1 MSHAVSESAATATI
15 PSPRTLGRVLFNG
28 SSALGLATLIER
40 GLGFLANLGA
50 ARLGGAHLFGA
61 YSLALTTA
69 NNVASYAGAGIGTT
83 ANRFSGEYPYG
94 RPGYHALLRALA
106 LVSLGSAALAVL
118 VLWFAADPLAK
129 HLLGN
134 SGLTPLLRLAALS
147 AGALILL
154 ECLRGLLV
162 GQRRFG
168 ALLCLCVLSGGGLL
182 IVLPAAA
189 RRGPAAMVAGQ
200 AAVAV
205 IAILLCV
212 MFARRLGF
220 APVEEA
226 GQASGPRPGGILRFG
241 AVQLVGMI
249 GINAAGWWVASL
261 VARADISLVQMGF
274 YSVATQLR
282 NICGMPPLL
291 ISQTGYALMTEEGGQ
306 MFGGPGRVTVLC
318 TVAATVVS
326 LLIAGVAAAGAPWVL
341 SHLYGK
347 SFSGAELATT
357 LAVATG
363 LVHMSA
369 APAAARLTVVS
380 LTLTGVINGIWT
392 AVIITVGTWLV
403 PSGGATKAAM
413 TFLAAHLISAVL
425 VLATLLWMDAAPR
438 ELVRVS
444 MPAIA
449 GSVILALLGWLR
461 SLYPSHAAGTSAAMM
476 GASLLMAWLS
486 LRLSG
491 QESTM
496 VSKLI
501 SNMFNRI
508 GVRAAVERR
517 NKV

>member
-1 MSHAVSESAATATI
+1 
-15 PSPRTLGRVLFNG
+15 VLLSG
-28 SSALGLATLIER
+28 TSALGLATLIER

-50 ARLGGAHLFGA
+50 ARLGGAPLFGA

-94 RPGYHALLRALA
+94 RPGYRALLRALT
-106 LVSLGSAALAVL
+106 LVSLGSVALAVL

-129 HLLGN
+129 HLLRN

-147 AGALILL
+147 SGALILL
-154 ECLRGLLV
+154 ECFRGLLV
-162 GQRRFG
+162 GQRRFS

-189 RRGPAAMVAGQ
+189 RRGATAMVAGQ

-212 MFARRLGF
+212 IFARKLGF
-220 APVEEA
+220 APVEA
-226 GQASGPRPGGILRFG
+226 AVQASGPRPSAIIRFG

-274 YSVATQLR
+274 YSVAAQLR

-291 ISQTGYALMTEEGGQ
+291 ISQTGYALMTDEGGRK
-306 MFGGPGRVTVLC
+306 FGGPGRVTVLC

-341 SHLYGK
+341 PYLYGK
-347 SFSGAELATT
+347 TFSGAELATT
-357 LAVATG
+357 LALATG

-380 LTLTGVINGIWT
+380 LKLTGVINGIWT
-392 AVIITVGTWLV
+392 AVIIGLGTWLV

-413 TFLAAHLISAVL
+413 TFLTAHVISALL

-438 ELVRVS
+438 ELVMVS
-444 MPAIA
+444 TPAIT

-461 SLYPSHAAGTSAAMM
+461 SLNPSHAAGTSAAMM
-476 GASLLMAWLS
+476 GTSLLMVWLT
-486 LRLSG
+486 LRLGPQASAMM
-491 QESTM
+491 QQFT
-496 VSKLI
+496 VSRLI
-501 SNMFNRI
+501 SNIFYRMGI
-508 GVRAAVERR
+508 RAAGERR
-517 NKV
+517 KKI